1 MSSSSPSSSSSSSP
15 TSPSSVATTIDS
27 TTLHYRLLTLLK
39 QYDNRLCADCK
50 EVLVVQHHYN
60 SNHHHHNHEHKDGL
74 LNDCIYASLT
84 YGVIYIYTDDNDVM
98 YINSYIIE

>member
-1 MSSSSPSSSSSSSP
+1 MKSSSPSSSSSSSSSP
-15 TSPSSVATTIDS
+15 TSPSSVVTSVATTIDS

-50 EVLVVQHHYN
+50 EVLVVQHHHYN
-60 SNHHHHNHEHKDGL
+60 SNHEHKDGL

-84 YGVIYIYTDDNDVM
+84 YGVIYIYG
-98 YINSYIIE
+98 

>member
-1 MSSSSPSSSSSSSP
+1 MKSSSPSSSSSSSSSP
-15 TSPSSVATTIDS
+15 TSPSSVVTSVATTIDS

-60 SNHHHHNHEHKDGL
+60 SNHEHKDGL

-84 YGVIYIYTDDNDVM
+84 YGVIYIYG
-98 YINSYIIE
+98 